1 MKRPVKAFFS
11 ALLAASLFLT
21 GLSGCGGSAPDV
33 SSSGR
38 ESSLVL
44 PEPSLPEEES
54 SLPEESSE
62 PEPAGPINPL
72 TGEADYP
79 ESAVGKRPVTVMVN
93 NIDAAVPHRG
103 LSAADVIYEVVVEG
117 GITRMMAVFA
127 DPDAVPYTGPVRSVR
142 HYYTDFAYP
151 YDPIF
156 VHFGGS
162 KPGKAAVADRGLDNV
177 DGLIYGT
184 TVFYKDQERANS
196 RGVEHS
202 YFINS
207 DGIQT
212 VCEKRGYSLEGTPI
226 PPLTISQTPVELTEK
241 CSSVYV
247 KFSGYSSDQFNFNP
261 ETGLY
266 EKLRKGQPH
275 IDADTGE
282 VLTFANVLVLSTT
295 ITSYNGGD
303 LRDVALD
310 SGKGWFFTNGG
321 VAPITWSK
329 GSYKNQFTFTLSDGS
344 PVKGNIGPTF
354 IALIDSSMEES
365 MKLDPEE

>member
-33 SSSGR
+33 SSEPE

-184 TVFYKDQERANS
+184 TVFYKDQRSVPTPGAWSTAISSTPTAS
-196 RGVEHS
+196 RPSAKNG
-202 YFINS
+202 
-207 DGIQT
+207 D
-212 VCEKRGYSLEGTPI
+212 TPW
-226 PPLTISQTPVELTEK
+226 
-241 CSSVYV
+241 
-247 KFSGYSSDQFNFNP
+247 
-261 ETGLY
+261 
-266 EKLRKGQPH
+266 KGRPSR
-275 IDADTGE
+275 
-282 VLTFANVLVLSTT
+282 L
-295 ITSYNGGD
+295 
-303 LRDVALD
+303 
-310 SGKGWFFTNGG
+310 
-321 VAPITWSK
+321 
-329 GSYKNQFTFTLSDGS
+329 
-344 PVKGNIGPTF
+344 
-354 IALIDSSMEES
+354 
-365 MKLDPEE
+365 